1 MFGERL
7 FAGGYGGRYDTRYEQ
22 MFGVFCPYFARVV
35 SGAGKARQGEAREAR
50 EARRGEGERQG
61 EERGRGR
68 ARGRGERGQ
77 GEERRGQEG
86 GASKAR

>member
-35 SGAGKARQGEAREAR
+35 SGAGKARQGEEGAPAAQGGRSAIESLARPNLRGAPRQAQAR
-50 EARRGEGERQG
+50 
-61 EERGRGR
+61 
-68 ARGRGERGQ
+68 
-77 GEERRGQEG
+77 
-86 GASKAR
+86 